1 MPKKAIQKLNVKSL
15 NKKKRL
21 KFKKSIFLSVHCQW
35 SEWWNV
41 GSCSKTCG
49 KGIKN
54 VQRRKLVESSNGGND
69 CIGKETD
76 QKYCNIRSCPT
87 TISWNGSGC
96 DVQCKASR

>member
-1 MPKKAIQKLNVKSL
+1 MFPPNISPLETNIIL
-15 NKKKRL
+15 Y
-21 KFKKSIFLSVHCQW
+21 
-35 SEWWNV
+35 V

-49 KGIKN
+49 KGIQN